1 MRRVWINLSVWGI
14 ALLLLGASAAVAVP
28 AFADEH
34 TPARSWPGTIR
45 VKNLNVRGGPGEGYD
60 IVAKL
65 KRGDKVTAIDQ
76 SGRWVRV
83 ILPKP
88 ESTDDGAVDEDG
100 KENGKEAPELESWI
114 HRSFLN
120 LPKDFMAPAF
130 GDEENAFVDWAI
142 DRGDLSEL
150 SIESTERLSVVL
162 SAETVPARAALVAY
176 EVGCAYREQLKINGP
191 VTVTVWSEKGAAAG
205 WLAQITCP

>member
-1 MRRVWINLSVWGI
+1 MRRVWIGISVLGT
-14 ALLLLGASAAVAVP
+14 ALLVLDVSATLVVP
-28 AFADEH
+28 AFADHH
-34 TPARSWPGTIR
+34 TPARSWQGSIR

-65 KRGDKVTAIDQ
+65 KRGAKVTAIDQ

-88 ESTDDGAVDEDG
+88 DGDGGDDSDS
-100 KENGKEAPELESWI
+100 KKAPEVEAWV

-120 LPKDFMAPAF
+120 LPKDFLAPAF

-142 DRGDLSEL
+142 ARGDLSEL
-150 SIESTERLSVVL
+150 SIESTERLSVTL
-162 SAETVPARAALVAY
+162 SPETKPARADIIAFEVA
-176 EVGCAYREQLKINGP
+176 CAYREQLRINQP

-205 WLAQITCP
+205 WIAQIICP